1 LARRWCA
8 NKKDPSLWKGPSWSN
23 REKKVA
29 LVGGWR
35 KGVGMRQERDRQSV
49 RALDAVALA
58 PDYARRTRSI
68 VVPPNH
74 IAPIRNARSALLL
87 CVGRA
92 VGPIK
97 RDGSSL
103 CEKDGGEE

>member
-1 LARRWCA
+1 
-8 NKKDPSLWKGPSWSN
+8 LWKGPSWSN